1 MNLTK
6 FLKGSAILLLF
17 SSFVISCHDNDVIEK
32 EEDNQD
38 PDTEESINLALGKT
52 VETRINSITGSGSNT
67 EKANLMT
74 DGDLT
79 TYWESADSYK
89 HSILIDLGSVQEVS
103 KIVVHWIDERGCNAY
118 SLNFGKEKDKIVSV
132 ISRNDVEEKAGSTF
146 DGFKEEARYVEL
158 VLRGR
163 LGYTGGYRI
172 SEIEIYNE
180 DNIEYT
186 NTPEEQKALDTIT
199 ERLIASYLSDIPD
212 DKNIESFSKS
222 MQADGSWTDIDY
234 NDQISADGWKPN
246 GHLNRLKAMAL
257 NYKHPES
264 KFFNNATLL
273 QQIEKGLLC
282 FKKKAPSCSDNWWY
296 NDIGAPQAYMIPLLL
311 LKGHIS
317 HENMLVAAAYLKDK
331 IESYIGGGKNL
342 SWIAEIAMH
351 KGCAEDNYSTVQ
363 HAFKAIASTLS
374 IVSEQGKEGIKI
386 DGSFHQHHAQI
397 YSGGYG
403 MSLTDDVSKFM
414 EMSVDTQF
422 ANEFTLEKKEIFQ
435 KLLLEGHLLL
445 SFRNSIDFGTRGRN
459 ISRPTSE
466 YTTVP
471 VDVLERAVVGD
482 PANAGIYRAWINHI
496 NSGTAFPKANVN
508 KHFWKSDMMTQHGE
522 NFYMSAKII
531 SKRTY
536 GTESLN
542 NENIKGYNLPLGAT
556 NIMTTGKEYD
566 NIYPVWDWTRI
577 PGTTA
582 IGNQDKTSLEGYQ
595 IGNNE
600 FGGGVSD
607 GVNGIIAYKGKYNE
621 LQANKAYFFFDNMM
635 FCIGSDIS
643 YVQNDNVL
651 TSVEQNL
658 LNGEVIYNDGQEK
671 QLSSN
676 SNMQLKQLKWV
687 YHNNTGYI
695 FRGTDNVTI
704 QNMSQ
709 AGSWKD
715 INATGESGLIGKNVF
730 SVWINH
736 GLNPEN
742 ASYQYIVVPDKSINA
757 FRDLAEQIDF
767 YIAQNDGSV
776 QAIREGNKYGFVF
789 YKSAST
795 KMDDGLVISSDKPSI
810 VFIEK
815 KGNTYTIAVS
825 DPTYTQANVTLTL
838 NKKMIE
844 KSGVTITEQGSNIIF
859 TLPVGDYVG
868 SSVVDVFTEK

>member
-1 MNLTK
+1 M
-6 FLKGSAILLLF
+6 
-17 SSFVISCHDNDVIEK
+17 
-32 EEDNQD
+32 
-38 PDTEESINLALGKT
+38 
-52 VETRINSITGSGSNT
+52 
-67 EKANLMT
+67 
-74 DGDLT
+74 
-79 TYWESADSYK
+79 
-89 HSILIDLGSVQEVS
+89 
-103 KIVVHWIDERGCNAY
+103 
-118 SLNFGKEKDKIVSV
+118 
-132 ISRNDVEEKAGSTF
+132 
-146 DGFKEEARYVEL
+146 
-158 VLRGR
+158 
-163 LGYTGGYRI
+163 
-172 SEIEIYNE
+172 
-180 DNIEYT
+180 
-186 NTPEEQKALDTIT
+186 
-199 ERLIASYLSDIPD
+199 
-212 DKNIESFSKS
+212 
-222 MQADGSWTDIDY
+222 
-234 NDQISADGWKPN
+234 
-246 GHLNRLKAMAL
+246 
-257 NYKHPES
+257 
-264 KFFNNATLL
+264 
-273 QQIEKGLLC
+273 
-282 FKKKAPSCSDNWWY
+282 
-296 NDIGAPQAYMIPLLL
+296 
-311 LKGHIS
+311 
-317 HENMLVAAAYLKDK
+317 
-331 IESYIGGGKNL
+331 
-342 SWIAEIAMH
+342 
-351 KGCAEDNYSTVQ
+351 
-363 HAFKAIASTLS
+363 
-374 IVSEQGKEGIKI
+374 
-386 DGSFHQHHAQI
+386 
-397 YSGGYG
+397 
-403 MSLTDDVSKFM
+403 
-414 EMSVDTQF
+414 
-422 ANEFTLEKKEIFQ
+422 
-435 KLLLEGHLLL
+435 
-445 SFRNSIDFGTRGRN
+445 
-459 ISRPTSE
+459 
-466 YTTVP
+466 
-471 VDVLERAVVGD
+471 
-482 PANAGIYRAWINHI
+482 
-496 NSGTAFPKANVN
+496 N

-715 INATGESGLIGKNVF
+715 INATGESGLIDKNVF

-757 FRDLAEQIDF
+757 FRDLAEQIDL